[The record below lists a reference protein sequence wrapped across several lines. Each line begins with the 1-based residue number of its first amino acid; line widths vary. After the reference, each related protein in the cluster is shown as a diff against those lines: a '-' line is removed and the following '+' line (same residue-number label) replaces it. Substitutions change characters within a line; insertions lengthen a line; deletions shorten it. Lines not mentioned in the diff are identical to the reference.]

1 MDQMEHWK
9 NPYASPDQLHAF
21 LDGSPLHDLPQ
32 LLHQHLLP
40 DWSSC
45 QLLLAVQP
53 VAPFL
58 VLPHPCLVG
67 LASFLLLLLHV
78 CHAGDVQPDVDAR
91 VRYNLNRQNLH
102 GHQCH
107 LEDSYCALQSHS
119 LAFSFSLGQFSC
131 CHLLAFCFLL
141 VRCSCSYWR
150 SEVAAT
156 GDLKSETALIT
167 SASFFSM

>member
-1 MDQMEHWK
+1 MDQVEHWK
-9 NPYASPDQLHAF
+9 NPYASPDQFQALHQH
-21 LDGSPLHDLPQ
+21 LLHDLLQLLHQHLLQ

-53 VAPFL
+53 VAPLL
-58 VLPHPCLVG
+58 VLPRPCLVG

-119 LAFSFSLGQFSC
+119 LAFSLSLCQFPSC
-131 CHLLAFCFLL
+131 HSLAFLL
-141 VRCSCSYWR
+141 SC
-150 SEVAAT
+150 
-156 GDLKSETALIT
+156 GQIQ
-167 SASFFSM
+167 FQ